1 MQSTLSRPLST
12 TSLPSDP
19 LSYSSTAQTEVYPS
33 TLLAAFATVP
43 DPRRRQGARFA
54 LSAVRAL
61 VVSAILSNHLSVL
74 AIAEWGKS
82 QGCDLLK
89 SLGFS
94 KGITPHQSTL
104 HRLLGRLDP
113 KALSLA
119 LSAHFSLFAKP
130 KDSTSPPP
138 RASQAVSID
147 GKAPPTHL
155 PLTYTARASF

>member
-54 LSAVRAL
+54 LSAVLAL

-74 AIAEWGKS
+74 AIAEWGKA
-82 QGCDLLK
+82 K
-89 SLGFS
+89 AAIFS
-94 KGITPHQSTL
+94 
-104 HRLLGRLDP
+104 R
-113 KALSLA
+113 AW
-119 LSAHFSLFAKP
+119 
-130 KDSTSPPP
+130 
-138 RASQAVSID
+138 ASQK
-147 GKAPPTHL
+147 G
-155 PLTYTARASF
+155 